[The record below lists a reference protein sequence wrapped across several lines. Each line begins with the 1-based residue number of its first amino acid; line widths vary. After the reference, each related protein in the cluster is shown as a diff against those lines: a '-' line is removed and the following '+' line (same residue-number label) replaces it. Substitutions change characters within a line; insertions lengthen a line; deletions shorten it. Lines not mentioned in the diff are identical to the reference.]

1 MYGDAHY
8 APYTPG
14 FGGVFAAETWGRFI
28 VQVPVPQ
35 LHGSGC
41 EVFISHAWR
50 SEEPVDHDRS
60 VMELPLRL
68 LLVEQKHVL
77 DAYYIQKKEKKRQL
91 LSVSLSLVSL

>member
-1 MYGDAHY
+1 MCGAELAHY
-8 APYTPG
+8 APDFPR
-14 FGGVFAAETWGRFI
+14 FGGVFAAETRGRFI

-41 EVFISHAWR
+41 EVFVCHAW

-60 VMELPLRL
+60 VVELLLRL

-77 DAYYIQKKEKKRQL
+77 DAYCIQENITDNCIVQNGTVIE
-91 LSVSLSLVSL
+91 S